1 MKLEE
6 EVDKEV
12 SALDALTDTV
22 AQLVITVQTQ
32 NDVLLVLANKLNID
46 TDIPDWKDKKEIE
59 KEVGQKI
66 QACINMMRKIYGPSE
81 TDKG

>member
-1 MKLEE
+1 MNLEE

-59 KEVGQKI
+59 KEVGPKI

>member
-1 MKLEE
+1 MNLEE
-6 EVDKEV
+6 EVDREV

-59 KEVGQKI
+59 EEVGPKI
-66 QACINMMRKIYGPSE
+66 QACINMMRKIYGPSK
-81 TDKG
+81 TNKG